1 MASAKTVDLFGEDE
15 GHEAVIKSI
24 LYKIHPTWKLKCV
37 TINRRNQ
44 ILKALIRQSEADILI
59 LAKDSNA
66 EGVVK
71 RRNQL
76 SDLVHESKK
85 NRLVLCTPDPY
96 IEKWLLL
103 DSAAFKRVFGKG
115 FDAPKASE
123 THGYYKDF
131 LRRSIVNAGHTT
143 KTGLDRA
150 ADIIHAMDFD
160 TIQDDSFQ
168 SFITELKTFLQKE
181 Q

>member
-1 MASAKTVDLFGEDE
+1 MASAKTVALFGEDE
-15 GHEAVIKSI
+15 GHETVIKSI
-24 LYKIHPTWKLKCV
+24 LYKIHPGWKLKCV

-44 ILKALIRQSEADILI
+44 FLKPLIRKSEADILI
-59 LAKDSNA
+59 LAKDANA

-71 RRNQL
+71 RRSQL
-76 SDLVHESKK
+76 SELVHESSK
-85 NRLVLCTPDPY
+85 NRLVLCTPNPY

-143 KTGLDRA
+143 KTGLERA
-150 ADIIHAMDFD
+150 ADIINAMDFD

-168 SFITELKTFLQKE
+168 LFITELTTFLNKE
-181 Q
+181 

>member
-15 GHEAVIKSI
+15 GHETVIKSI
-24 LYKIHPTWKLKCV
+24 LYKIHPSWKLKCV
-37 TINRRNQ
+37 TINRKNQ

-85 NRLVLCTPDPY
+85 NRFST
-96 IEKWLLL
+96 II
-103 DSAAFKRVFGKG
+103 AFFK
-115 FDAPKASE
+115 
-123 THGYYKDF
+123 
-131 LRRSIVNAGHTT
+131 
-143 KTGLDRA
+143 
-150 ADIIHAMDFD
+150 
-160 TIQDDSFQ
+160 
-168 SFITELKTFLQKE
+168 
-181 Q
+181 